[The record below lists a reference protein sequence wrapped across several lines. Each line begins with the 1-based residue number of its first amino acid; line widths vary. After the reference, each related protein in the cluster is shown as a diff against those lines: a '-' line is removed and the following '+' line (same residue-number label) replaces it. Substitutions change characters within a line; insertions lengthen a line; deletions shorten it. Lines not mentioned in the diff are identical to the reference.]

1 MSPNIYSLASLQE
14 KQAAL
19 QKEIEKSRREMAR
32 HWQSL
37 TARPD
42 GHSRTQLWMS
52 QLERSL
58 IVYDGVMTGYKL
70 LRRFNAVTSLFRRKK
85 RK

>member
-1 MSPNIYSLASLQE
+1 MPYKTYSMSSLQE

-19 QKEIEKSRREMAR
+19 QKEIEKSRHEMAR

-37 TARPD
+37 TMRPD
-42 GHSRTQLWMS
+42 GHSRSQLWMS

-70 LRRFNAVTSLFRRKK
+70 LRRFNTLTSLFKRKK